1 MATAKQ
7 LSKMTV
13 SPRRWFARGHAD
25 HGWLKTYHTF
35 SFANYFDPTHMQFS
49 NLRVI
54 NEDRVAAGTGFGAHP
69 HREAEIFSIVLRGSL
84 EHKDSMGNTEVLQRG
99 DVQFTSAGTG
109 IRHSEKNGGKDEV
122 HFLQIW
128 YTPDIPRLEP
138 RYYTAHCS
146 DEEKTNA
153 FKTLIQPARTLGE
166 VKPGDLP
173 KGGVIPSHADLVTR
187 MSIITP
193 TTQVDH
199 VVGTDTGAQGERWL
213 YVHLAQTSGYKDPRT
228 RTTSASEAQLTF
240 KDASGSDVVLA
251 EGDGAYIKHASVG
264 DTLSFTNTGGANA
277 ELVLF
282 DLRPEA

>member
-99 DVQFTSAGTG
+99 DVQSGTP
-109 IRHSEKNGGKDEV
+109 
-122 HFLQIW
+122 
-128 YTPDIPRLEP
+128 PDIPRLEP

-193 TTQVDH
+193 NKQVDH